1 MARFVP
7 ALTLALLAA
16 WCGTLQGGVTAAG
29 STAALVAL
37 VAVLAVLG
45 APWRDPLGL
54 GRAGRLLPLALWLAA
69 AASWWA
75 SPVRRAGTVGLVLLP
90 AFLLLPAA
98 LARCWREEPDRR
110 QGLRAVAAVAGG
122 IALWALGD
130 EILLGAPRAAM
141 PLGHHTLLAAWLVTL
156 VPLAVLPARENGRW
170 RFLGIA
176 AGGAAAAAVLASR
189 SLLGIV
195 SLVLEAAV
203 GLAFLRGRRGW
214 RGWMGI
220 AVLLALP
227 GLAVVLQGPRVA
239 GILAGRDVSARARA
253 VYSAAGW
260 QGFRARPLQG
270 WGPGSAAW
278 TNARFLVP
286 EPGVNP
292 PGEAV
297 GELHSLPVQIAYEL
311 GTPGLLLSLGLL
323 GLFMARRAG
332 ELGRASDPGLLLASL
347 LGLGGACVA
356 SLGTANLAV
365 AALPWA
371 AATAAGGALAALPAA
386 TRPGGDRP
394 ARLYALV
401 ALLAVVPATSA
412 HWAYDRA
419 LAAELGGRRQD
430 AVRELAKA
438 ARLDPEFPL
447 YRMRLALLRNDP
459 VLALRAAEDGR
470 DVAVLWT
477 VAGILGQAA
486 HQPWAPDALSRACNE
501 DPLDPFPAFFQM
513 QAQTQTQIRT
523 DPRAAGRSGAHALLA
538 APELAAAVSWEGREP
553 LYAESLREVRSWE
566 GVDAGWKEA
575 FLAAAAIP
583 PADRQGE
590 QKGLALTFDT
600 DPRESISVSLFR
612 RRPWPTRWPL
622 VPVRGRLLD
631 RLALPSATSLATTA
645 PSAFPPT
652 ACVTT
657 ASPARH
663 RAVTGQ
669 PLRSR

>member
-16 WCGTLQGGVTAAG
+16 WCGTLQGGVTATG
-29 STAALVAL
+29 STAAVAAL

-75 SPVRRAGTVGLVLLP
+75 SPVRRAGTIGLVLLP

-98 LARCWREEPDRR
+98 LARCWREEADRR
-110 QGLRAVAAVAGG
+110 QGLRAVAFVAGG

-130 EILLGAPRAAM
+130 EALLNAPRAAM

-156 VPLAVLPARENGRW
+156 VPFAVLPARENGRW

-176 AGGAAAAAVLASR
+176 AGAAAAAAVLASR

-203 GLAFLRGRRGW
+203 GLAFLRGRRGR

-311 GTPGLLLSLGLL
+311 GTAGLLLSLGLL

-371 AATAAGGALAALPAA
+371 AATVAGGALAALPGA

-486 HQPWAPDALSRACNE
+486 HQPWAPDALSRACTE
-501 DPLDPFPAFFQM
+501 GPLDPFPAFFQM

-523 DPRAAGRSGAHALLA
+523 DPRAAGRSGARALLA

-553 LYAESLREVRSWE
+553 LYAESLREVRSWA

-657 ASPARH
+657 ASPAGH